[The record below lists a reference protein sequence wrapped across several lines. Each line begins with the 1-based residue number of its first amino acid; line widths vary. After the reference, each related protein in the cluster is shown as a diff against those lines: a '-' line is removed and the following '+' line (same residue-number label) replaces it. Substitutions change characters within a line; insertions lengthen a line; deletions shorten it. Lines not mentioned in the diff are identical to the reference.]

1 MENLARNTKVYLDQ
15 PHVKIVWIS
24 QDNSMHVEWK
34 SNPSHEVYQ
43 EALAI
48 QRQVIRAHRCLKVVF
63 DNKGLKNGLSL
74 PQNH

>member
-15 PHVKIVWIS
+15 PHVRIMWLA

-34 SNPSHEVYQ
+34 SNPSSEIYE

-48 QRQVIRAHRCLKVVF
+48 QRQVIRAHGCLKVVF
-63 DNKGLKNGLSL
+63 DNKGLKNGSAAI
-74 PQNH
+74 QNN